1 MSDYEKLKKIQQQ
14 QGSALTCSFKKN
26 GDVLIYIS
34 PNADNDE
41 ITKSLLQVTLE
52 IAKHKEGKND

>member
-1 MSDYEKLKKIQQQ
+1 MSYEKLKKIQQD

-34 PNADNDE
+34 PNADDDE
-41 ITKSLLQVTLE
+41 ITRSLLQVALE
-52 IAKHKEGKND
+52 IKKHKESKQ